1 MKDTDFTDDNL
12 LTNEVKIYLGMLRA
26 VILNWLV
33 EIHTVLTLSWEKRV
47 VRRRG
52 KCGAPRAGVATLE
65 LEWEITF

>member
-33 EIHTVLTLSWEKRV
+33 EIHTVLTLSW
-47 VRRRG
+47 
-52 KCGAPRAGVATLE
+52 
-65 LEWEITF
+65 